1 MRELAKYEDASGR
14 EVTLTDVDIK
24 RVICDNPNVTDKEM
38 KLFVELCKAQRLN
51 PFVKEA
57 YLVKYGGNPA
67 TMVVGKDVYT
77 KRAQANPRFKG
88 LQAGVFVVDGNGK
101 GKEREGSMV
110 LPGETPVGA
119 WCKVYVD
126 GYDVPIYDSV
136 SFDEYAGKKRDGSL
150 NSTWAGKPGTM
161 IRKVAATRRRTRG
174 GSRGDRRRAHGR
186 QEAGRRRHARL
197 LRAQRGRLRGRGRG
211 VQGADGAPRRGP
223 VVVRGAG
230 QLLRG
235 ELMDAIDLWD
245 ALMEDRRLMKAAV
258 NEASARGKV
267 YAVKKADYYSKKS
280 AAALR
285 MKADGL
291 PVTLIDAAV
300 KGVDE
305 VASAMLEM
313 QCAEAEWRAAMKAV
327 DVYRE
332 DCRIVYDQI
341 KRAQAGDPDYL

>member
-110 LPGETPVGA
+110 
-119 WCKVYVD
+119 YVD

-161 IRKVAATRRRTRG
+161 IRKVAVVHALREAFPEDFQGLYDAAEMEQAMRPPDEGGEPAEAACEVEAVEVSEEPPTRLDAALEEARVATADALTAAK
-174 GSRGDRRRAHGR
+174 RRA
-186 QEAGRRRHARL
+186 ADAM
-197 LRAQRGRLRGRGRG
+197 RAYCERN
-211 VQGADGAPRRGP
+211 GADYGAE
-223 VVVRGAG
+223 VEEFKE
-230 QLLRG
+230 Q
-235 ELMDAIDLWD
+235 M
-245 ALMEDRRLMKAAV
+245 ALHAEDPSWF
-258 NEASARGKV
+258 E
-267 YAVKKADYYSKKS
+267 
-280 AAALR
+280 
-285 MKADGL
+285 
-291 PVTLIDAAV
+291 
-300 KGVDE
+300 
-305 VASAMLEM
+305 
-313 QCAEAEWRAAMKAV
+313 
-327 DVYRE
+327 
-332 DCRIVYDQI
+332 
-341 KRAQAGDPDYL
+341 AQASFYEAN

>member
-1 MRELAKYEDASGR
+1 MRELAKYEDANGR

-57 YLVKYGGNPA
+57 YLVKYGDNPA

-161 IRKVAATRRRTRG
+161 IRKVAVVHALREAFPEDFQGLYDAAEMEQAMRPPEDGGEPAEVVCEADAVEVSEAPPKRLDAALEEARAATADALTAAKRRAADAMRAYCERRRTDYGAELEEFKERM
-174 GSRGDRRRAHGR
+174 AL
-186 QEAGRRRHARL
+186 HA
-197 LRAQRGRLRGRGRG
+197 
-211 VQGADGAPRRGP
+211 
-223 VVVRGAG
+223 
-230 QLLRG
+230 
-235 ELMDAIDLWD
+235 
-245 ALMEDRRLMKAAV
+245 EDPSWF
-258 NEASARGKV
+258 E
-267 YAVKKADYYSKKS
+267 
-280 AAALR
+280 
-285 MKADGL
+285 
-291 PVTLIDAAV
+291 
-300 KGVDE
+300 
-305 VASAMLEM
+305 
-313 QCAEAEWRAAMKAV
+313 
-327 DVYRE
+327 
-332 DCRIVYDQI
+332 
-341 KRAQAGDPDYL
+341 AQASFYEAN

>member
-77 KRAQANPRFKG
+77 KRAQANPRFRG

-119 WCKVYVD
+119 WCKVFVE

-161 IRKVAATRRRTRG
+161 IRKVAVVHALREAFPEDFQGLYDAAEMEQAMRPPDEGGEPSEVVCEADAVEVSEEAVCEGEAVEEPPTRLDAAMEDARAATADALTAAK
-174 GSRGDRRRAHGR
+174 RRA
-186 QEAGRRRHARL
+186 ADAM
-197 LRAQRGRLRGRGRG
+197 RAYCERN
-211 VQGADGAPRRGP
+211 GADYGAEVEEFKENMRGH
-223 VVVRGAG
+223 
-230 QLLRG
+230 
-235 ELMDAIDLWD
+235 
-245 ALMEDRRLMKAAV
+245 
-258 NEASARGKV
+258 
-267 YAVKKADYYSKKS
+267 ADDPSWF
-280 AAALR
+280 
-285 MKADGL
+285 
-291 PVTLIDAAV
+291 
-300 KGVDE
+300 E
-305 VASAMLEM
+305 
-313 QCAEAEWRAAMKAV
+313 
-327 DVYRE
+327 
-332 DCRIVYDQI
+332 
-341 KRAQAGDPDYL
+341 AQASFYEAN

>member
-161 IRKVAATRRRTRG
+161 IRKVAVVHALREAFPEDFQGLYDAAEMEQAMRPRRPRARPRQWRSPT
-174 GSRGDRRRAHGR
+174 SRRRASTPHLRRLAWRPQTRSRPPRGEPPTPCAPTASATGPTTGPR
-186 QEAGRRRHARL
+186 SRSSRSGWRSTQRTRRGSRRRPASTR
-197 LRAQRGRLRGRGRG
+197 RTDGRNRPLTR
-211 VQGADGAPRRGP
+211 
-223 VVVRGAG
+223 
-230 QLLRG
+230 
-235 ELMDAIDLWD
+235 
-245 ALMEDRRLMKAAV
+245 
-258 NEASARGKV
+258 S
-267 YAVKKADYYSKKS
+267 
-280 AAALR
+280 
-285 MKADGL
+285 
-291 PVTLIDAAV
+291 
-300 KGVDE
+300 
-305 VASAMLEM
+305 
-313 QCAEAEWRAAMKAV
+313 WRT
-327 DVYRE
+327 
-332 DCRIVYDQI
+332 
-341 KRAQAGDPDYL
+341 GG